1 MGEWLLR
8 IYVCINR
15 VKGVITYKPFYKKLG
30 GLAWK
35 IIKNLLMKNSH
46 TLGIIKYQN
55 LFMILL
61 LRLKKNG
68 VLSEFWKYA
77 KQLN

>member
-30 GLAWK
+30 GLA
-35 IIKNLLMKNSH
+35 
-46 TLGIIKYQN
+46 
-55 LFMILL
+55 
-61 LRLKKNG
+61 
-68 VLSEFWKYA
+68 
-77 KQLN
+77 